1 MSDVNIKIDG
11 KEVSVPSDYTILDA
25 ARGQNIN
32 IPTLCHLKEYN
43 ESGACRIC
51 VVEVKGARN
60 LVASCVTPVAEG
72 MEVHTRSE
80 SVVEARQGIL
90 DLMLS
95 NHKIECLTCKKV
107 GQCKLQEYCGE
118 YGVSESSFG
127 YIPTEFEKDTSNKF
141 YDYDPSKCIM
151 CGKCVAVCSNQQCTN
166 AIGLINR
173 GYETHVG
180 VAGGLN
186 LDQSRCV
193 SCGNCVSNCP
203 TGALMSKGRENYVT
217 WNTEKTKST
226 CTYCGCGCELTLLSQ
241 NNKIVGVEPS
251 NGKANENTLC
261 VKGKYAYNFINHE
274 DRLTTPLIKK
284 EGKFVSATWDEAMS
298 LIEEKAKTI
307 KLESGANAFAGLSSA
322 RTTNEANYL
331 FQKMMRAGFGTN
343 NVDHCA
349 RLCHAS
355 TVAGLA
361 NSFGSGAMTN
371 AIDEV
376 KLSDCILV
384 TGSNTTETHPIIGTK
399 IRQAVKNGTKLIV
412 IEPRRIDLV
421 ENADLFIQIKPGTN
435 VAMSNA
441 LMNVI
446 ISENLMNKKFI
457 DENTENFDAIVEVV
471 KEYTPEKVAKIC
483 GCNAVDIV
491 KAARTYANAS
501 AASIYY
507 AMGVTQF
514 STGTNGV
521 MNLANLAMIA
531 GQIGRPGTGVNP
543 LRGQNNVQG
552 ACDMGSLPGDLP
564 GYQKV
569 FNKESREKFEAAWGV
584 KLDDKPGLT
593 VTEIMNAA
601 DKNDVRFL
609 YIMGENPMVT
619 DPDTNH
625 VKHALGNTEFLVVQ
639 DIFLTETAELADVV
653 LPACTFAEKDG
664 TYTNTERRV
673 QRIRK
678 AIEPRGESRAD
689 WQIIAEMLN
698 RLGVEAN
705 YSKVSEVFDEMAK
718 LTPSYAGISYERI
731 EKNGI
736 QWPCPEK
743 DHEGTRFL
751 HANGKFLRGKGLFNP
766 AEYSESY
773 ETADSE
779 YPYILTTGRIL
790 YHYHSATMTNKS
802 EGINAIAPE
811 SFIEINPED
820 AVKLGVSHEGKAKVA
835 SRRGE
840 ITAKVVVTERVAQGI
855 VFMPFHFSENGAN
868 YLTNGASESLD
879 PHAKIPELKISAVKI
894 VRA

>member
-1 MSDVNIKIDG
+1 MSNVNIKIDD
-11 KEVSVPSDYTILDA
+11 KDVTVPSGYTILEA
-25 ARGQNIN
+25 AREQNIN
-32 IPTLCHLKEYN
+32 IPTLCHLKEFN

-60 LVASCVTPVAEG
+60 LVASCVTPVAGG
-72 MEVHTRSE
+72 MEINTKTKK
-80 SVVEARQGIL
+80 VVESRKGIL

-107 GQCKLQEYCGE
+107 GQCKLQEYCNE
-118 YGVSESSFG
+118 YGVSESSLG
-127 YIPTEFEKDTSNKF
+127 YIPTKLEKDTSNKF
-141 YDYDPSKCIM
+141 YNYDPAKCIM
-151 CGKCVAVCSNQQCTN
+151 CGKCVAICSNQQCTN
-166 AIGLINR
+166 AIGLIER

-203 TGALMSKGRENYVT
+203 TGALMSKGRANYVT
-217 WNTEKTKST
+217 WNAEKTKTT
-226 CTYCGCGCELTLLSQ
+226 CTYCGCGCELILLSQ
-241 NNKIVGVEPS
+241 NNKVVGVEPS

-261 VKGKYAYNFINHE
+261 VKGKYAYNFVNHK
-274 DRLTTPLIKK
+274 DRLKTPLIKK
-284 EGKFVSATWDEAMS
+284 DGKFISATWDEAMS
-298 LIEEKAKTI
+298 LIVEKAKTI
-307 KLESGANAFAGLSSA
+307 KSENGSNALAGLSSA

-331 FQKMMRAGFGTN
+331 FQKMIRAGFGTN

-361 NSFGSGAMTN
+361 TSFGSGAMTN
-371 AIDEV
+371 SIDEV

-384 TGSNTTETHPIIGTK
+384 SGSNTTETHPIIGTK

-421 ENADLFIQIKPGTN
+421 EDADLFIQIKPGTN
-435 VAMSNA
+435 VAITNG
-441 LMNVI
+441 LINVI
-446 ISENLMNKKFI
+446 ISENLMDKEFI
-457 DENTENFDAIVEVV
+457 EKHTENFEAVAEVV
-471 KEYTPEKVAKIC
+471 KKYTPEKVAEIC
-483 GCNAVDIV
+483 GCNADDIV
-491 KAARTYANAS
+491 KAARMYANANAS
-501 AASIYY
+501 AIYY

-514 STGTNGV
+514 STGTTGV
-521 MNLANLAMIA
+521 MNFANLAMIT

-569 FNKESREKFEAAWGV
+569 FNKESREKFEKAWAV
-584 KLDDKPGLT
+584 RLDDKPGLT

-601 DKNDVRFL
+601 DKKEVKFL
-609 YIMGENPMVT
+609 YIMGENPVVT

-625 VKHALGNTEFLVVQ
+625 VKHALSNTEFLVVQ

-673 QRIRK
+673 QRVRK
-678 AIEPRGESRAD
+678 AIDLQGNSKPD
-689 WQIIAEMLN
+689 WVIIADMLN

-705 YSKVSEVFDEMAK
+705 YNSVSDVFDELAE
-718 LTPSYAGISYERI
+718 LTPSYSGISYERI
-731 EKNGI
+731 EQQGI
-736 QWPCPEK
+736 QWPCPNNEHK
-743 DHEGTRFL
+743 GTRFL
-751 HANGKFLRGKGLFNP
+751 HADGNFVRGKGLFNP
-766 AEYSESY
+766 AEYSESF
-773 ETADSE
+773 ETVNSE

-790 YHYHSATMTNKS
+790 YHYHSSTMTNKS

-820 AVKLGVSHEGKAKVA
+820 AIKLCVQHDGKAKVA

-840 ITAKVVVTERVAQGI
+840 IVAKVVVTDKVAPGV

-868 YLTNGASESLD
+868 YLTNGSVESLD
-879 PHAKIPELKISAVKI
+879 PHAKIPELKVSAVKI
-894 VRA
+894 AKV